1 MSPELSSSF
10 SDCGYYMP
18 MRAVQTVEI
27 AYADDGRLPV
37 GRDFIET
44 AEDAHQI
51 SNSSFMPSYARRT
64 FDGRWRFVS
73 ACARSWDICTKKAR
87 RGFSRSTILTDS
99 SSEECVG
106 CGRRRNAS
114 RNRTSK
120 FWSTCMVGSGIE
132 LKSVR

>member
-51 SNSSFMPSYARRT
+51 SNRCSRMRKSTWIGIY
-64 FDGRWRFVS
+64 D
-73 ACARSWDICTKKAR
+73 
-87 RGFSRSTILTDS
+87 FS
-99 SSEECVG
+99 
-106 CGRRRNAS
+106 
-114 RNRTSK
+114 TSQV
-120 FWSTCMVGSGIE
+120 WN
-132 LKSVR
+132 